1 MNISFDKDSFLNKLQ
16 SFYNAKTLP
25 EESEYI
31 DFLSKSIKTLENE
44 SINYRPLS
52 DLKTCGG
59 LLDFYSYEKCI
70 IVVPDL
76 HGRADFL
83 LKLLNYIFPHK
94 FISHEFLQKE
104 SNSEKEFTVLDLL
117 INDEIKIIC
126 VGDGV
131 HSEIRGYE
139 RWKKAYAEYN
149 KTGNILTPE
158 MHEEMKENISTMQIV
173 MELKNTFVENFHF
186 LKGNHENVLNIT
198 DFQNYSFRKFAQE
211 GDMCRMFLQE
221 YYGDLVLHL
230 INEWENLLPICALF
244 KNYAVS
250 HAEPAKKYTKD
261 EIINYKNPASDVIIG
276 FTWTPNDL
284 VEDRTVVS
292 IYNQLTN
299 GCQFSQNASKFLWFG
314 GHRPVPERYLT
325 RQNGKYVQIHN
336 PEKMNVAILKPGTEF
351 NFEEDIVEV

>member
-1 MNISFDKDSFLNKLQ
+1 MNISFDKDSFLEKLN
-16 SFYNAKTLP
+16 SFYNAKTLS

-31 DFLSKSIKTLENE
+31 EFLNESIKTLENE
-44 SINYRPLS
+44 KCDYRPLS
-52 DLKTCGG
+52 DSKSCGG
-59 LLDFYSYEKCI
+59 LLDFYSYTKTL

-83 LKLLNYIFPHK
+83 LKLLKYIVPHK
-94 FISHEFLQKE
+94 FISADFLQQ
-104 SNSEKEFTVLDLL
+104 NSAAGNFTVLDLL

-139 RWKKAYAEYN
+139 RWKKAFAEFN

-158 MHEEMKENISTMQIV
+158 MNEEMKENISTMQIV
-173 MELKNTFVENFHF
+173 MELKNTFPENFHF

-211 GDMCRMFLQE
+211 GDMCRMYLQE

-230 INEWENLLPICALF
+230 ISEWENLLPVCALF
-244 KNYAVS
+244 NNYAVS
-250 HAEPAKKYTKD
+250 HAEPAKNYTKD
-261 EIINYKNPASDVIIG
+261 EIINYKDPESDVIIG
-276 FTWTPNDL
+276 FTWTPNDV
-284 VEDRTVVS
+284 VEDQTVVS

-299 GCQFSQNASKFLWFG
+299 G
-314 GHRPVPERYLT
+314 
-325 RQNGKYVQIHN
+325 RQS
-336 PEKMNVAILKPGTEF
+336 
-351 NFEEDIVEV
+351 